1 MDHKKAINRVWELIG
16 LHRKDIIS
24 IYFFAIFSGLV
35 NLTLPIGIQSI
46 VGFVLGA
53 SMVTS
58 IYVLIFL
65 VVLGVLTVGFLQI
78 SQMRII
84 EKIQQNLFVACAID
98 FTEKIPRFDLKKTD
112 SYYLPEKVNRFFD
125 IVNVQ
130 KGISKMLLDIPVA
143 SIQILF
149 GLLLLSFYHPIFI
162 ALGIFL
168 VLVLGLILKLTS
180 NKGLDSSNLESKYKY
195 AVGAWLQDMA
205 RTIKS
210 FKFTQGSHLNLKRT
224 DKLLLNYLDA
234 RTKHFKILMFQY
246 KTLVFFKV
254 AITSAMLIIGS
265 ILLINQ
271 ELNIGEFIAAEIVI
285 IAVISAVEKLITS
298 LEVVYDV
305 ITGLEKLAI
314 VQESPLEHSGKN
326 ILTEDEQICFK
337 MNKLSFAYRE
347 NNFVLSDINLEI
359 PGNKLT
365 VISGKSGSSKTTILK
380 LLSGAFSDFEGALLI
395 NNIPIQNYDLSSL
408 RSQTGMYLQE
418 FDVFEGTVFENISL
432 GKNTISNKMILD
444 KAEEIG
450 IQHFISNFHDGFE
463 TKIETGG
470 TKLPQALIKKVLL
483 LRALVHKPKL
493 LLLEEPWQG
502 FMEKEKQK
510 MSLFLSEYAK
520 NNTVIIVSNQ
530 DEIIKNADVHINLE
544 NGICNTLK
552 FNEK

>member
-65 VVLGVLTVGFLQI
+65 VVLGVFTVGFLQI

-84 EKIQQNLFVACAID
+84 EKIQQNLFVVCAID

-112 SYYLPEKVNRFFD
+112 KYYLPEKVNRFFD

-168 VLVLGLILKLTS
+168 VLILGLILKLTS
-180 NKGLDSSNLESKYKY
+180 NKGIDSSNLESKYKY
-195 AVGAWLQDMA
+195 AVVAWLQDMA
-205 RTIKS
+205 RTLKS

-224 DKLLLNYLDA
+224 DNLLLNYLDA

-285 IAVISAVEKLITS
+285 IAVIGAVEKLITS

-314 VQESPLEHSGKN
+314 VQESPLEHTGKN
-326 ILTEDEQICFK
+326 IFNDDEQFNFK

-347 NNFVLSDINLEI
+347 NNFVLTDVNLEI
-359 PGNKLT
+359 PANKLT
-365 VISGKSGSSKTTILK
+365 VISGKSGSAKTTILK
-380 LLSGAFSDFEGALLI
+380 LLSGAFSDFEGALLL
-395 NNIPIQNYDLSSL
+395 NNLPIQNYNLSSL

-432 GKNTISNKMILD
+432 GKCSISNKMILD
-444 KAEEIG
+444 KAEELG
-450 IQHFISNFHDGFE
+450 FQHFISNFHDGFE
-463 TKIETGG
+463 TQIETGG
-470 TKLPQALIKKVLL
+470 TKLPQALIKKILL
-483 LRALVHKPKL
+483 LRAVVHQPKL

-510 MSLFLSEYAK
+510 MILFLSECAK
-520 NNTVIIVSNQ
+520 NNTVIIVSNEN
-530 DEIIKNADVHINLE
+530 DIIEKADVHISFN

-552 FNEK
+552 F